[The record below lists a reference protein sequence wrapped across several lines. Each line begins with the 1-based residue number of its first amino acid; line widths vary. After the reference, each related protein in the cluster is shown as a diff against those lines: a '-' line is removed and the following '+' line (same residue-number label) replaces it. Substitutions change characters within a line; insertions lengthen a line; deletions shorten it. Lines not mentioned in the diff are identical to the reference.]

1 MVEEGRPDLVSM
13 FEQDLDTADKLS
25 GHLDKRA
32 SWHPHR
38 DRVSM
43 LHDIAD
49 QCLEPRRRKRPSV
62 VDVIPKLEEV
72 RQGAEALPVTTDG
85 RECLICLREDSEV
98 SGWVHLRPCGH
109 VCVCRDCGAEL
120 QECPKCRRR
129 VQESFDAF
137 LP

>member
-38 DRVSM
+38 ARVAI

-72 RQGAEALPVTTDG
+72 RQG
-85 RECLICLREDSEV
+85 
-98 SGWVHLRPCGH
+98 
-109 VCVCRDCGAEL
+109 
-120 QECPKCRRR
+120 QRRC
-129 VQESFDAF
+129 Q
-137 LP
+137 